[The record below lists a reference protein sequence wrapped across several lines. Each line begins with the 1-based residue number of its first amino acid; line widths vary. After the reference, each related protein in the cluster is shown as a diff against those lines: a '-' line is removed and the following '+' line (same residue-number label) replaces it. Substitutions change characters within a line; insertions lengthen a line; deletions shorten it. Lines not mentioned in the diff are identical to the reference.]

1 MKPRSFH
8 HMEMLVGVDNLNAQL
23 GGVPG
28 QKGASEPLEVGIN
41 VLVGG
46 APGDDWRKL
55 RVLRDWSCDGVVLSN
70 EVPHCYLGGGEHDSQ
85 LFNICVKGPAQV
97 NNGIADFSEGI
108 VESYSSRSTHYNGS
122 KPVYNTNC
130 QVFDSDVR
138 HLASLYVGLVA
149 TIHPVQEEVVTWIVV
164 KREEAGYAGVPV
176 TIKSDQEPAMI
187 ALKQAIAVGRKVETI
202 PIESPVRES
211 TSNARIER
219 AIRTWQVQ
227 FRTMRHH
234 LESRIVEKLK
244 KDSAIIEWLIVWV
257 ADLLSKYKVHESG
270 RATYEMNTQ
279 HIWKGKVIGLG
290 EKVHFQFKIPAN
302 EKDTC
307 STEKNGI
314 GYFN

>member
-149 TIHPVQEEVVTWIVV
+149 TIHPVHDWNATGAPRGKCAQVT
-164 KREEAGYAGVPV
+164 RYQASDGV
-176 TIKSDQEPAMI
+176 
-187 ALKQAIAVGRKVETI
+187 
-202 PIESPVRES
+202 
-211 TSNARIER
+211 
-219 AIRTWQVQ
+219 
-227 FRTMRHH
+227 
-234 LESRIVEKLK
+234 
-244 KDSAIIEWLIVWV
+244 
-257 ADLLSKYKVHESG
+257 
-270 RATYEMNTQ
+270 
-279 HIWKGKVIGLG
+279 
-290 EKVHFQFKIPAN
+290 
-302 EKDTC
+302 
-307 STEKNGI
+307 
-314 GYFN
+314 